1 MTQKGQRLT
10 TALSSED
17 LKRLQAEA
25 DELTKL
31 QEFLNQLPMGIQVE
45 TLSDDALARLR
56 EVVASPETEL
66 AGSNL
71 LLWNNTC
78 RIHSKL
84 TN

>member
-1 MTQKGQRLT
+1 MTQKRQRLT
-10 TALSSED
+10 ALSLED
-17 LKRLQAEA
+17 MKRLQADA
-25 DELTKL
+25 DELATL

-71 LLWNNTC
+71 LLWNNIC
-78 RIHSKL
+78 RTHRGL